1 MEFGNFQAKI
11 CCRNPDTI
19 PMLKELNRK
28 KTGKSVE
35 IELLLAGGEHKG
47 PAGLASI
54 SVDDLI
60 EQNIRMDVVVEEM
73 EEEE

>member
-1 MEFGNFQAKI
+1 M
-11 CCRNPDTI
+11 
-19 PMLKELNRK
+19 NRY
-28 KTGKSVE
+28 G
-35 IELLLAGGEHKG
+35 AGGTAI
-47 PAGLASI
+47 AGLASI

>member
-1 MEFGNFQAKI
+1 M
-11 CCRNPDTI
+11 
-19 PMLKELNRK
+19 
-28 KTGKSVE
+28 E
-35 IELLLAGGEHKG
+35 IELLLAGGENKG